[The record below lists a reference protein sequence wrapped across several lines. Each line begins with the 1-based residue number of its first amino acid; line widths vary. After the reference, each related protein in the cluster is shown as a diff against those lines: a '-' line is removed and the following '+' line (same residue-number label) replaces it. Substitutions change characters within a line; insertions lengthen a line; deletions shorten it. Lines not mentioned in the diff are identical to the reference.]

1 MAPTL
6 LLDLD
11 GTLIDSVPD
20 IVAALNRMGSQR
32 GFKPLDRA
40 EVVPMIGDGT
50 RMLLQKVFAARGAPF
65 EEAVEEPY
73 IADYTAHSAVDT
85 KPFPGVID
93 TLQGLTESG
102 WKLAVC
108 TNKPVAPTHAILAA
122 LGLAPFISAIGGGDS
137 FAARKPDPRHLLG
150 TLELAGGSVDAAVMV
165 GDHHNDVRAATAAGV
180 PCVFA
185 AWGYGPL
192 SMADGAAAVAERF
205 SDLPGIAESLLR
217 RRAG

>member
-20 IVAALNRMGSQR
+20 IVAAVNRMGSQR
-32 GFKPLDRA
+32 GFRPFDRA
-40 EVVPMIGDGT
+40 EITPMVGDGT
-50 RMLLQKVFAARGAPF
+50 RSLLERVFAARGAPF
-65 EEAVEEPY
+65 DDAIEAPY
-73 IADYTAHSAVDT
+73 VDDYAAHSADDT
-85 KPFPGVID
+85 RPFPGVME
-93 TLQGLTESG
+93 TLQRFADAG

-108 TNKPVAPTHAILAA
+108 TNKPVKATHAVLAA
-122 LGLAPFISAIGGGDS
+122 LELAPFLSAIGGGDS

-165 GDHHNDVRAATAAGV
+165 GDHHNDVRASVAAGV

-185 AWGYGPL
+185 AWGYGPM
-192 SMADGAAAVAERF
+192 SMAEGAAAVAERF
-205 SDLPGIAESLLR
+205 SDLPEIAHKLLN
-217 RRAG
+217 RAP

>member
-20 IVAALNRMGSQR
+20 IVAALNRMGRAR
-32 GFKPLDRA
+32 GFRPLDRA

-50 RMLLQKVFAARGAPF
+50 RSLLERVFAARGTPF
-65 EEAVEEPY
+65 DAAVEAPY
-73 IADYTAHSAVDT
+73 VADYTAHSAVET
-85 KPFPGVID
+85 QPFPGVID
-93 TLQGLTESG
+93 TLQRLADGG

-122 LGLAPFISAIGGGDS
+122 LGIAPFISAIGGGDS
-137 FAARKPDPRHLLG
+137 FPARKPDPRHLLG

-165 GDHHNDVRAATAAGV
+165 GDHHNDVRAAMAAGV

-185 AWGYGPL
+185 AWGYGPM
-192 SMADGAAAVAERF
+192 SMADGSAAVAERF
-205 SDLPGIAESLLR
+205 EDLPGLAGKLLHVN
-217 RRAG
+217 